1 MQSKRFLAVTRI
13 ARRLSPLTFALLVA
27 ALRVQ
32 PAAHAAVKHTPAK
45 IDKQILLFP
54 ESVVAEQWPH
64 TLELVNPPQSLNL
77 LNPGQC
83 IRVGIIATG
92 DDRDSFLKKTQISF
106 HVEFAGQA
114 QDHAL
119 APLAAIKQIKPESG
133 DFVTQALAAASVDN
147 PLKTMASLG
156 AAKDNWCVPADAKD
170 GTATIEAEIE
180 TPSGHQKLAT
190 ATIPIE
196 SFATGSKWTFKSSEE
211 FQQLMM
217 DYHYQPIPAR
227 LYAAVK
233 IFAADPKLHEH
244 PENLLSFSATIGA
257 ALKANPEGAKDF
269 TARLT
274 TESNFPTKA
283 IGMVALRMGGYDI
296 ESVLKTVSEE
306 EKKEFAN
313 PEFPDP
319 YDFSHPENVA
329 TRFDMLWGMFA
340 ATGQFAPIQRIATA
354 LAWRGDWEDFDKA
367 RKSANPPHEWTPAI
381 GRAVAYG
388 AAGWSLSSF
397 QRTDPLAADYIEEM
411 IASPDTPDLV
421 KSELKILQTDPAFR
435 REDEK

>member
-1 MQSKRFLAVTRI
+1 M
-13 ARRLSPLTFALLVA
+13 LVA
-27 ALRVQ
+27 PLSAQ
-32 PAAHAAVKHTPAK
+32 PAANPPEKHAPAK
-45 IDKQILLFP
+45 IDQHLLLFP
-54 ESVVAEQWPH
+54 ESVVSEQWTH
-64 TLELVNPPQSLNL
+64 TLNLVNPPQNLKL

-83 IRVGIIATG
+83 IRIGVVATG
-92 DDRDSFLKKTQISF
+92 DGRDSFLEKTQISF
-106 HVEFAGQA
+106 RVQFAGQM

-119 APLAAIKQIKPESG
+119 APLSAIKQIKPEGG
-133 DFVTQALAAASVDN
+133 DFVTQALAAANVDN

-170 GTATIEAEIE
+170 GTAAIEAEIK
-180 TPSGHQKLAT
+180 TPSGLQKLAP

-196 SFATGSKWTFKSSEE
+196 SFETGSKWTFKSPEE
-211 FQQLMM
+211 FEQLMM
-217 DYHYQPIPAR
+217 GYHYQPFPAH

-233 IFAADPKLHEH
+233 LFAADPKLHEH
-244 PENLLSFSATIGA
+244 PENLLSFAATIGA
-257 ALKANPEGAKDF
+257 ALKTNPDAAKDF
-269 TARLT
+269 IARLT
-274 TESNFPTKA
+274 NENSFPVRA
-283 IGMVALRMGGYDI
+283 IGMVALQVGGYDI
-296 ESVLKTVSEE
+296 GPVRNAMSEDD
-306 EKKEFAN
+306 KKLFGN

-319 YDFSHPENVA
+319 YDFSHPEDVA
-329 TRFDMLWGMFA
+329 KRFDMLWGMFA
-340 ATGQFAPIQRIATA
+340 TTGEFSPIQKIATA

-397 QRTDPLAADYIEEM
+397 QQTDPLAADYIEDM

-435 REDEK
+435 RTD